1 MAAKFEL
8 KKTSNDKF
16 VFNLL
21 ASNGQVILTSE
32 TYDSRAS
39 ALQGIESVKKHA
51 PDDARLGRPS
61 ARNGAPYFTSTAGN
75 GQVIGHTQMYS
86 RGKARDAAIEA
97 VQPPAPVAVP
107 GALPASQSA

>member
-8 KKTSNDKF
+8 KKTTNDKF

-32 TYDSRAS
+32 TYDSRAG

-51 PDDARLGRPS
+51 PNDTRYGRLC
-61 ARNGAPYFTSTAGN
+61 ARNGAPYFTLKAGN
-75 GQVIGHTQMYS
+75 GQVIGQSQMYADA
-86 RGKARDAAIEA
+86 GGRDNGIRSVMENA
-97 VQPPAPVAVP
+97 P
-107 GALPASQSA
+107 GAALDDTTA

>member
-51 PDDARLGRPS
+51 PDDARFGRLRHEAS
-61 ARNGAPYFTSTAGN
+61 RRRAAPACGRIRSFC
-75 GQVIGHTQMYS
+75 
-86 RGKARDAAIEA
+86 AAS
-97 VQPPAPVAVP
+97 PAED
-107 GALPASQSA
+107 